1 MRRAAFHFVA
11 GLGGALACGAA
22 AALYCGLTPPFVAAA
37 PVVIRSAANPAATID
52 LDSVRLL
59 LATEPVL
66 RRAALQPAAAAFVE
80 RNARPSWFE
89 RLIMLGASRPADL
102 DTLARAVAM
111 LGPRVGVQP
120 GPWPDTIEITASM
133 ASGPEAAAVS
143 TAVAEAFV
151 EEIKET
157 GLADRK
163 RGLDQRARRLAA
175 AQQNLDE
182 ARDRAQALRI
192 ADPLPT
198 ASIGSPS
205 AAPAAGTPEILR
217 RAAAEAESRL
227 AEAVRVYGPRHPALI
242 ERQAEARRA
251 RTALAAAR
259 KVERTPA
266 PTNPEG
272 GPDPRAAELAAAEQD
287 AARAEAAYD
296 LELSRNETGG
306 REARVL
312 KPAPVPAT
320 PRGPPS
326 GALVAGAAL
335 AGFLLIGAVSAPRP
349 RGPIVRDKRL
359 GVLRGGRLDAESA
372 RGVLEA
378 IDIAG
383 GRDARVAILMADDAA
398 LARSAAS
405 AVAMAALAAGW
416 RPLLV
421 EDAPARAPDGR
432 AQPRKLVFRGAV
444 YLAHSRQTGYGP
456 LDIAAAARR
465 PAEEDA
471 VVDAALA
478 YDLLIFVGRSAGDGH
493 CAARAIRIG
502 IELSDAAATG
512 AVARLAIDPVHF
524 AGTILTPRPTCQT

>member
-11 GLGGALACGAA
+11 GLGGALVFGAPT
-22 AALYCGLTPPFVAAA
+22 ALYCGQTPPFVAAA
-37 PVVIRSAANPAATID
+37 PVVIRSAAKPAATID

-66 RRAALQPAAAAFVE
+66 RRAALQPEAAAFVE

-89 RLIMLGASRPADL
+89 RLIMLGASRPGDL

-111 LGPRVGVQP
+111 LGPRVGAQP
-120 GPWPDTIEITASM
+120 GPWPDTVEITAAM
-133 ASGPEAAAVS
+133 ASGPEAAAVA

-151 EEIKET
+151 EEIRET
-157 GLADRK
+157 SLADRK

-175 AQQNLDE
+175 AQQHLDK

-198 ASIGSPS
+198 ASTASPT
-205 AAPAAGTPEILR
+205 AAIATGTPESLR

-227 AEAVRVYGPRHPALI
+227 AEAIRVYGPRHPALI
-242 ERQAEARRA
+242 ERQAETRRA
-251 RTALAAAR
+251 RMALAAAR
-259 KVERTPA
+259 NVARTPA

-287 AARAEAAYD
+287 ATRAETAYQM
-296 LELSRNETGG
+296 ELSRNETGG

-320 PRGPPS
+320 PRGS
-326 GALVAGAAL
+326 AGGALVAGAAL
-335 AGFLLIGAVSAPRP
+335 AGFLLIGSVSAARP
-349 RGPIVRDKRL
+349 RAPFARDKRL
-359 GVLRGGRLDAESA
+359 GVLRGGRLDADSA
-372 RGVLEA
+372 QTVLDA
-378 IDIAG
+378 IGIAD
-383 GRDARVAILMADDAA
+383 GRDARVAILMADDPA
-398 LARSAAS
+398 LARSAAA
-405 AVAMAALAAGW
+405 AVAVAALAAGW

-421 EDAPARAPDGR
+421 EDPPGPAPAAR
-432 AQPRKLVFRGAV
+432 AQPRMLVFRGAV
-444 YLAHSRQTGYGP
+444 YLAHSRQTEYGP

-465 PAEEDA
+465 PAEKDGII
-471 VVDAALA
+471 DAALA
-478 YDLLIFVGRSAGDGH
+478 YDLLIFVGRSAGDGD

-512 AVARLAIDPVHF
+512 ALARLSIDPAHF
-524 AGTILTPRPTCQT
+524 AGTILTSRQS